1 MTVRKNFMPSEP
13 RSEKMYTLA
22 ISALGVVFGDIGT
35 SPLYALRQC
44 FSREYGITITH
55 DNVLGIL
62 SLIFWALIIV
72 ISFKYVAFVM
82 RADNRGE
89 GGVLALL
96 TLVISKRSTRLRH
109 RRVLLGIG
117 IFGAALLYGDGMIT
131 PAISVLSAVEGLKIA
146 TPVFDHYVIPLTI
159 SILFALFLFQKRG
172 TGTVG
177 AVFGPFMLLW
187 FCAIAVLGVRWI
199 VEVPEITESINPLH
213 ALYFFT
219 RNRLTGFFV
228 LASVFLVVTGGE
240 ALYADMGHFGKRP
253 IRVGWF
259 TVVLPALLLNYFGQ
273 GALLLRRPDALDSP
287 FYYLAPSWGFYPL
300 VGLATIATVIASQ
313 AVISGAYS
321 LTRQAMQLGYVPRL
335 DIRHSSPEEIG
346 QVYVPWVNWTLLI
359 GTVGLVLSFRS
370 SANLAGAYGVAV
382 VTLMVLTTIL
392 AFACSYIR
400 WNWSMLKA
408 SSLAA
413 CLLVVD
419 LSFFVAN
426 IPKVGQGAWVPLLV
440 AAVVYLL
447 FTTWNRGRTIL
458 RERFRKEQMPVDML
472 LKDLANNPPIR
483 TPGTAVFM
491 DSNLAGIPR
500 TLLHNLKHNQ
510 VLHERVILLT
520 VMIEEVPRV
529 SWSEK
534 LEIHELARNFFRI
547 VAHYGFMETP
557 NVPAILRHAEE
568 HGVGYEPMETTFFL
582 GRETLVLRRSGRMP
596 SWRKHLFAILSRNA
610 QQATS
615 HFGIPANRA
624 VEIGIQVEM

>member
-1 MTVRKNFMPSEP
+1 MTVSKTFTPSEP
-13 RSEKMYTLA
+13 RSEKMYAFA

-96 TLVISKRSTRLRH
+96 TLVVSKRSTRLRH

-131 PAISVLSAVEGLKIA
+131 PAISVLSAVEGLRIA
-146 TPVFDHYVIPLTI
+146 TPIFDHYVIPLTI

-172 TGTVG
+172 TGAVG
-177 AVFGPFMLLW
+177 AVFGPLMLLW

-199 VEVPEITESINPLH
+199 VEVPEIIESINPLY
-213 ALYFFT
+213 ALHFFT

-228 LASVFLVVTGGE
+228 LGSVFLVVTGGE

-313 AVISGAYS
+313 AVISGAY
-321 LTRQAMQLGYVPRL
+321 
-335 DIRHSSPEEIG
+335 
-346 QVYVPWVNWTLLI
+346 
-359 GTVGLVLSFRS
+359 
-370 SANLAGAYGVAV
+370 
-382 VTLMVLTTIL
+382 
-392 AFACSYIR
+392 C
-400 WNWSMLKA
+400 
-408 SSLAA
+408 
-413 CLLVVD
+413 
-419 LSFFVAN
+419 
-426 IPKVGQGAWVPLLV
+426 
-440 AAVVYLL
+440 
-447 FTTWNRGRTIL
+447 
-458 RERFRKEQMPVDML
+458 
-472 LKDLANNPPIR
+472 
-483 TPGTAVFM
+483 
-491 DSNLAGIPR
+491 
-500 TLLHNLKHNQ
+500 
-510 VLHERVILLT
+510 
-520 VMIEEVPRV
+520 
-529 SWSEK
+529 
-534 LEIHELARNFFRI
+534 
-547 VAHYGFMETP
+547 
-557 NVPAILRHAEE
+557 
-568 HGVGYEPMETTFFL
+568 
-582 GRETLVLRRSGRMP
+582 
-596 SWRKHLFAILSRNA
+596 
-610 QQATS
+610 
-615 HFGIPANRA
+615 
-624 VEIGIQVEM
+624 